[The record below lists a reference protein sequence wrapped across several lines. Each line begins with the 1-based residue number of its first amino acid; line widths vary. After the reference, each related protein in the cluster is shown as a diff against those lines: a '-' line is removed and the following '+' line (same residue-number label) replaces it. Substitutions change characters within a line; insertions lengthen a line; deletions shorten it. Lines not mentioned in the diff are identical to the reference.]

1 MKYFSDGIHQPL
13 NGIDHSHEDQDQS
26 LNGIDHS
33 HEDQDRDQQH
43 GVLPM
48 VLDVSQCPQLPNFRG
63 KYLISTLNSPDCPL
77 MEYDE
82 ALNFCMQRNLKSIS
96 VKETLS
102 ISAKEEILSIAN
114 KVIPGFWTN
123 GFIKNPI
130 QNIVYWN
137 EIGENIIPDLWAEGQ
152 PDGPIGGPVSR
163 MEFCVAVQMTGQT
176 GKLHDKLC
184 NSKMVAVCE
193 KNSMIPN
200 LDFGVF
206 SLQSL

>member
-13 NGIDHSHEDQDQS
+13 DGIDHSHED
-26 LNGIDHS
+26 
-33 HEDQDRDQQH
+33 HEQDRDHQH
-43 GVLPM
+43 AFLPM
-48 VLDVSQCPQLPNFRG
+48 VLDVSQCASLPNFRG